1 MLIIDPSRFTQSL
14 SRHVVVCIV
23 QVDRV
28 TARRDDAAPEPG
40 QHANDVRV
48 SDWQGNRVYR
58 PVLRCRRHRA
68 GLDRLDPH
76 CPALGRR
83 KTGPPFLVLA
93 LVFLLWRRW
102 GRRWWAG
109 LVERS
114 DLSRRSRPSCPSL
127 TSQPSQNRPRCFPPH
142 HDVHGGR
149 LDAKSGHPGDERVS
163 EVGERERVRE
173 CPTLGQNGVRK
184 VADGQVVRACVP
196 LVAAHC

>member
-1 MLIIDPSRFTQSL
+1 MSSCALSRWIGSLPAGTMQRQSL
-14 SRHVVVCIV
+14 ANTPMTFAYRTGRGTGFIDRFSDAGDTALGSIGLTLTAPLWVV
-23 QVDRV
+23 
-28 TARRDDAAPEPG
+28 
-40 QHANDVRV
+40 
-48 SDWQGNRVYR
+48 
-58 PVLRCRRHRA
+58 A
-68 GLDRLDPH
+68 GL
-76 CPALGRR
+76 
-83 KTGPPFLVLA
+83 GPPFLVLA

-114 DLSRRSRPSCPSL
+114 DPSRRSRPSCPSL